1 LSDPIEKAFEDFI
14 AELYWSESLEEAE
27 EKLEDFM
34 RNMDRDLREAL
45 LERRRRIC
53 SNASLVARAGGA
65 LKGIGALGLLPSNIP
80 GELGVKAR
88 IVAAIVNALFLV
100 QCAPRWQELDLKVKA
115 RILAP
120 LYRAAYAMKLASRAG
135 GDPNRLVEEA
145 LEMAALALD
154 RISREG
160 LLEEMEAMTGDTGA
174 PGGREP

>member
-1 LSDPIEKAFEDFI
+1 LSDPIESAFEEFI

-27 EKLEDFM
+27 EKLERFI
-34 RNMDRDLREAL
+34 REMDSDLREAL

-53 SNASLVARAGGA
+53 SNTLLIARAGGA
-65 LKGIGALGLLPSNIP
+65 LKSLGAGGVRIPSLP
-80 GELGVKAR
+80 GGLGVKAR

-100 QCAPRWQELDLKVKA
+100 QCAPRWQRLDARAKA

-120 LYRAAYAMKLASRAG
+120 LYRAAHAMKLASREGKDA
-135 GDPNRLVEEA
+135 PRLVEEA

-160 LLEEMEAMTGDTGA
+160 LLEEMEAMAG
-174 PGGREP
+174 GGRGP